1 MVLRS
6 ILLALFVLAGAVT
19 PQAAAAE
26 MALETF
32 ENDPASRWQF
42 FTDGVMGGVS
52 SGELTFEEAAGS
64 VHARM
69 TGEVSTANNGGFIQ
83 MRTDALGA
91 PRVEATGV
99 RLVMRGSNG
108 PYYVHVRT
116 SNTRLPWQFYQA
128 GFNVTP
134 AWSEV
139 RLPFDAFKA
148 RGGLLR
154 AGLKPQSIAS
164 VAIAAYGR
172 DHGVEIEIRE
182 IGFY

>member
-1 MVLRS
+1 MVSRS
-6 ILLALFVLAGAVT
+6 ILIALFILAGVVT
-19 PQAAAAE
+19 PPASAAE
-26 MALETF
+26 VALETF
-32 ENDPASRWQF
+32 ETDPASRWQF
-42 FTDGVMGGVS
+42 FTDRVMGGVS
-52 SGELTFEEAAGS
+52 SGELTFEEDRGG

-83 MRTDALGA
+83 MRSEALGA
-91 PRVEATGV
+91 PPPDATGV

-108 PYYVHVRT
+108 PYFVHIRT

-139 RLPFDAFKA
+139 RLPFDVFKA

-154 AGLKPQSIAS
+154 VGLKPQSVTS